1 MKTGWEE
8 MPSGENFRKTGE
20 AKTGEA
26 MSEEV
31 RRKETGTGRRPA
43 HPETVLVTG
52 ATGFLGEYLI
62 RRLAGKYRVLALG
75 RNREKGRRLEVYG
88 AMFCQGD
95 FTRRDSCACYFKEAD
110 YVIHAGALSSVW
122 GRWEDFYRTN
132 VAGTE
137 LVAQLC
143 REYGVRRLVYV
154 SSPSIYTGKT
164 DRYDIRE
171 EEAPEKNELNYYI
184 RSKLMAEGLIRK
196 WNRKG
201 LETVILRPR
210 GLIGPG
216 DTSLVP
222 RLLRA
227 NAGVGIPLF
236 NGGRNLVDLTSVENA
251 ALACELALTAR
262 GASGGVFNIT
272 NGEPTEFRVLLE
284 SFLKAIGERPH
295 YRNLPFGLVYGAAG
309 VLEKVY
315 GVLRL
320 PGEPPLTRYT
330 VCTLGHAQTMDIR
343 RAEKIL
349 GYRPEK
355 TLEEAIREY
364 GDWWRAARPES
375 RGRDEKRENAA
386 RQAGQAAYT
395 LPGKV
400 EEVKLYRCGS
410 CVNDLSIVFRGLPRE
425 KREFPARAA
434 LIRHRELGNILY
446 DTGYS
451 EEILRGGLFLR
462 LYRLLNPVRLG
473 REETLAA
480 RLKEDGISP
489 ESVRRVILSHAHP
502 DHVGGLSQLSGVE
515 LVATGEVLE
524 VLHRHRIRDLMPRNL
539 VPPKGCIRAER
550 QPENALEDHFLCRY
564 FERVYDLFG
573 DGSLIG
579 VVLDGHCRGQL
590 GLWIP
595 DVSLFLAADACWGGD
610 LAGAV
615 PRMRLLP
622 RLLQK
627 DFDAYRDS
635 LGRICRMKREHP
647 EIRVVFTHQKERRKN
662 RG

>member
-1 MKTGWEE
+1 M
-8 MPSGENFRKTGE
+8 R
-20 AKTGEA
+20 
-26 MSEEV
+26 EEV
-31 RRKETGTGRRPA
+31 SRKEVSRKEARAGQSPQS
-43 HPETVLVTG
+43 ETVLVTG
-52 ATGFLGEYLI
+52 ATGFLGEYLV
-62 RRLAGKYRVLALG
+62 RRLVGKYRVLALG
-75 RNREKGRRLEVYG
+75 RNRDRGRRLEAYG
-88 AMFCQGD
+88 AVFCPGD
-95 FTRRDSCACYFKEAD
+95 FTRRESCACYLKEAD

-122 GRWEDFYRTN
+122 GKWEDFYRTN
-132 VAGTE
+132 VAGTD
-137 LVAQLC
+137 LIARLC
-143 REYGVRRLVYV
+143 REYGVRRLVYL
-154 SSPSIYTGKT
+154 SSPSIYTCRE
-164 DRYDIRE
+164 DRYEIRE
-171 EEAPEKNELNYYI
+171 EDAPERNELNYYI
-184 RSKLMAEGLIRK
+184 RSKLMAEERIRW

-227 NAGVGIPLF
+227 NQGVGIPLF
-236 NGGRNLVDLTSVENA
+236 NGGHNLVDLTGVENA
-251 ALACELALTAR
+251 ALACELALTAK

-284 SFLKAIGERPH
+284 RFLKAIGERPH
-295 YRNLPFGLVYGAAG
+295 YRRLPFGLVYGAAG

-315 GVLRL
+315 GILGL
-320 PGEPPLTRYT
+320 SGEPPLTRYT

-343 RAEKIL
+343 RAGKIL

-355 TLEEAIREY
+355 TLEESIRAY
-364 GDWWRAARPES
+364 GLWWRGQQERKNHGGGNGNLTEKETAGKGQDVLPRS
-375 RGRDEKRENAA
+375 GRV
-386 RQAGQAAYT
+386 T
-395 LPGKV
+395 
-400 EEVKLYRCGS
+400 EVKLYCCGS
-410 CVNDLSIVFRGLPRE
+410 CVNDLSIAFRGMPRE

-434 LIRHRELGNILY
+434 LIRHSKLGNILY

-451 EEILRGGLFLR
+451 EEIFRDGLFLG

-473 REETLAA
+473 REETIAA
-480 RLKEDGISP
+480 RLKKDGISP
-489 ESVRRVILSHAHP
+489 KSVRKVILSHAHP

-524 VLHRHRIRDLMPRNL
+524 AFHGHRIRDLMCRSL
-539 VPPKGCIRAER
+539 MPPTGCIRTER
-550 QPENALEDHFLCRY
+550 QPGNRSENHFLCRY

-573 DGSLIG
+573 DGSIYG

-595 DVSLFLAADACWGGD
+595 DVRLFLAADACWGGD

-615 PRMRLLP
+615 PRMRLLL

-627 DFDAYRDS
+627 DFGAYRDTVR
-635 LGRICRMKREHP
+635 RICRLKREHP
-647 EIRVVFTHQKERRKN
+647 EIRVVFSHQRERGKARE
-662 RG
+662 